1 MKGLVLFLC
10 LFIVVLGTSGCAT
23 IVTGKYQ
30 NISVTSE
37 PPGINVRADTGE
49 SIITPGSFNLIRNK
63 NHTLVAEYEGAEPQQ
78 VQLKKG
84 VQGWFWANI
93 LLGGV
98 IGGVVDMAS
107 GACDKL
113 TPDKVHFNFT
123 TEGQIAAHRRHSY
136 IRANP
141 NLDED
146 IVLAIEHGAAL
157 KGMTKAD
164 LMASLGKP
172 DKVVIVD
179 DKIEELLYYKPLPQ
193 KYHFKNE
200 KLEKVE
206 DTG

>member
-1 MKGLVLFLC
+1 MKILLLFLC
-10 LFIVVLGTSGCAT
+10 MFTVVMGTSGCAT

-37 PPGINVRADTGE
+37 PPGIKVRADTGE
-49 SIITPGSFNLIRNK
+49 SILTLGSFNLIRNK
-63 NHTLVAEYEGAEPQQ
+63 NHTLVAEYEGTEPQQ

-123 TEGQIAAHRRHSY
+123 SEGQIAAHRRQSY

-141 NLDED
+141 NLNED
-146 IVLAIEHGAAL
+146 IILAIEHGAAL

-172 DKVVIVD
+172 DKVVVVD
-179 DKIEELLYYKPLPQ
+179 DKVEEFLYNRPSPR
-193 KYHFKNE
+193 KYRFKKG
-200 KLEKVE
+200 KLEDV
-206 DTG
+206 G